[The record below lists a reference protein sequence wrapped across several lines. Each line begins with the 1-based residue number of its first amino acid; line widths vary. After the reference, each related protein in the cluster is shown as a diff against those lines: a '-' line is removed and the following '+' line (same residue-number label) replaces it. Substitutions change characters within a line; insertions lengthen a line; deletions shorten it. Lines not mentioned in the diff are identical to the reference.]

1 MAATTHVGSIK
12 KHFRKLKDPRV
23 TGRCHHLLFDII
35 FIAICAVIADCDDW
49 PEIVQFAQERES
61 WFRRYLK
68 LPHGIPSH
76 DTFERLFAALDPRAF
91 ERCCVAWLH
100 DIAHLLNVSHFAI
113 DGKTARGS
121 AGKLGALH
129 LVNAW
134 ATDAKLCLGQV
145 AVDGKSNEITAI
157 PQLLQLLDLHGALVT
172 IDAIGCQKAIAEQ
185 IVDGGGDYILIV
197 KANQER
203 LMEDI
208 QVTLNQAF
216 DGEFPKGAMA
226 TYTTQEYSHGR
237 HETRSCVIVKEVAGI
252 RDRQLWQ
259 GMTTV
264 GMCRRERTV
273 GDKTSCEVW
282 YFIGS
287 RRMGARRY
295 AEALRDHWGIE
306 NNLHWELDVSFHED
320 ASRIE
325 DRHGAANFGFLRK
338 LALSLLKQNP
348 SKHSMRRKR
357 KAAALNMDFL
367 AKVITGAKA

>member
-1 MAATTHVGSIK
+1 MAASPRLGSIK
-12 KHFRKLKDPRV
+12 RHFRKLQDPRV
-23 TGRCHHLLFDII
+23 TGRCHHLFLDII

-49 PEIVQFAQERES
+49 PEIAQFARERES
-61 WFRRYLK
+61 WFRRFLK
-68 LPHGIPSH
+68 LPYGIPSH
-76 DTFERLFAALDPRAF
+76 DTFARLFAALDPRAF

-100 DIAHLLNVSHFAI
+100 DIASLLNVSQIAI

-145 AVDGKSNEITAI
+145 AVEGKSNEITAI
-157 PQLLQLLDLHGALVT
+157 PQLLQLLDLQGALVT
-172 IDAIGCQKAIAEQ
+172 IDAMGCQKEIAKQ
-185 IVDGGGDYILIV
+185 IVAAGADYLLIV

-208 QVTLNQAF
+208 QETLNQGFEGAL
-216 DGEFPKGAMA
+216 PKGTMA
-226 TYTTQEYSHGR
+226 SYTTEEDSHGR
-237 HETRSCVIVKEVAGI
+237 HEVRSCVIVEKVSGI
-252 RDRQLWQ
+252 RDRKMWQ
-259 GMTTV
+259 KVTTV

-273 GDKTSCEVW
+273 GDKSSCEVW

-295 AEALRDHWGIE
+295 AEALRGHWGIE
-306 NNLHWELDVSFHED
+306 NNLHWQLDVSLRED
-320 ASRIE
+320 ESRIE
-325 DRHGAANFGFLRK
+325 DRHGAANFSFMRK

-348 SKHSMRRKR
+348 RKDSIRRKR
-357 KAAALNMDFL
+357 KAAALNLDFL
-367 AKVITGAKA
+367 TSVIAGAKD